1 MKKEDWKALLKKCFG
16 KEKDERLHA
25 IAMLI
30 IWGIFITIVILMVR
44 LSPSRETS
52 SNNSTTPD
60 NNNQVETTPNTG
72 GIISNEETPS
82 TPTESFEV
90 NFSYIYTVTNNGVQ
104 EVITGKKI
112 DEKEIF
118 TIITKEGSN
127 SYAKLSSNYLQK
139 ENGEYHIVESP
150 SSNLVYC
157 DVEDISYLTEVGTL
171 TTNGNVYT
179 YQVPVTQIV
188 KLYNPTFDT
197 TTIDTNLKDTITLT
211 TENGTL
217 KTIKANYN
225 NYLTTVSGHLSTLT
239 IEMEFSQVG
248 TTENFEITLGD

>member
-1 MKKEDWKALLKKCFG
+1 M
-16 KEKDERLHA
+16 
-25 IAMLI
+25 
-30 IWGIFITIVILMVR
+30 
-44 LSPSRETS
+44 
-52 SNNSTTPD
+52 
-60 NNNQVETTPNTG
+60 
-72 GIISNEETPS
+72 
-82 TPTESFEV
+82 
-90 NFSYIYTVTNNGVQ
+90 
-104 EVITGKKI
+104 
-112 DEKEIF
+112 
-118 TIITKEGSN
+118 
-127 SYAKLSSNYLQK
+127 
-139 ENGEYHIVESP
+139 
-150 SSNLVYC
+150 
-157 DVEDISYLTEVGTL
+157 EDISYLTEVGTL

-239 IEMEFSQVG
+239 VEMEFSQVG